1 MKHLII
7 CSILCVSAL
16 FLLSGCSSKTPDNL
30 GLKNGQFA
38 SCPESNNCV
47 SSQATDKA
55 HTIAPIDVAHNTPDV
70 VMVNLTNSIQTMFGG
85 KVIKIDGN
93 YLHAEFTSRVMRFV
107 DDMECFY
114 DEPAGVIQ
122 IRSASRVGYSDFDA
136 NRKRVEVLREI
147 FAKTQ

>member
-1 MKHLII
+1 
-7 CSILCVSAL
+7 
-16 FLLSGCSSKTPDNL
+16 
-30 GLKNGQFA
+30 
-38 SCPESNNCV
+38 
-47 SSQATDKA
+47 
-55 HTIAPIDVAHNTPDV
+55 
-70 VMVNLTNSIQTMFGG
+70 MVNLTNSIQTMFGG